1 MELTLISEDATW
13 WLFTLPAILKL
24 QAFFN
29 TPLVLS
35 IFTIIAILGTLGLLT
50 WAFST
55 SGPAWKYG
63 RNQMGR
69 VPIPGFRGLP
79 IFGSLFSLS
88 HGLAH
93 RTLASMASSQA
104 ATQLMAFSLGS
115 TPAVIASDPVTARE
129 ILTSPHFANRP
140 IKHSAKQLMFSRAI
154 GFAPNGTYW
163 RLLRRIASSH
173 LFAPKRILAHEA
185 GRRLDCAAMLSSI
198 SKEQTLHGFVVLRK
212 HLQAASLNNIMEI
225 VFGKRYDTVHDSDE
239 EAREVQ
245 EIVREGF
252 ELLGAFNWCDHLPWL
267 KYFYDP
273 FCIDERCVAL
283 APRVKRLVN
292 RIIDEHRRGRVSGSV
307 KLSDDSDFVDVLLSL
322 EGEEKLEEDD
332 MVAVLWV
339 FTCHSPATHHPPP
352 PPPPSPSPATHL
364 SPPPTTH
371 CHYHYYP
378 LVTTY
383 HPPPSPTYAPPP
395 ATYSPPPPAIHH
407 PPPPPLTRY
416 QPPPATVTHPPT
428 ITTHPPPPAICHPPA
443 TTTHHL
449 PPPPTRYHS
458 LPVTVT
464 HPPTTTTHHLPATT
478 THHPPPTCH
487 HHHYPPPPP
496 PPTRYHPPSAT
507 EMIFR
512 GTDTTALL
520 TEWVMAQLVLNP
532 VIQAKLQHEL
542 ETLIG
547 TKTVTDNDISKLP
560 YLQAVV
566 KETLRVHPP
575 GPLLSWARLSTS
587 DVHLSNG
594 MVIPAD
600 TTAMVNMW
608 AITHDPNVWDDPT
621 VFKPERFLPS
631 EVGGV
636 DVTSGFDVRG
646 NDLRLAPFGAGRR
659 VCPGKNL
666 GLVTVSL
673 WVAKLVHHFKWVEDI
688 SAHPID
694 LSEVLKLSCEM
705 KNPLSVVAVPRTSV
719 STF

>member
-225 VFGKRYDTVHDSDE
+225 VFGKRYDTVHDSEE

-339 FTCHSPATHHPPP
+339 FATITHHLSVTTIHHLLPPATHHHQSPATH
-352 PPPPSPSPATHL
+352 
-364 SPPPTTH
+364 PPPTTH
-371 CHYHYYP
+371 
-378 LVTTY
+378 
-383 HPPPSPTYAPPP
+383 
-395 ATYSPPPPAIHH
+395 HH
-407 PPPPPLTRY
+407 
-416 QPPPATVTHPPT
+416 
-428 ITTHPPPPAICHPPA
+428 
-443 TTTHHL
+443 HH
-449 PPPPTRYHS
+449 
-458 LPVTVT
+458 
-464 HPPTTTTHHLPATT
+464 HHH
-478 THHPPPTCH
+478 HHPPPTCH
-487 HHHYPPPPP
+487 HHPPPTATTITTHSLPPTTRHRHPHTHHHPPPIRHHHPPSTTHHHHHSLATNHHPPPSPIHPPSPPTRHHPPFATHLPP
-496 PPTRYHPPSAT
+496 PPTTCHHHPL